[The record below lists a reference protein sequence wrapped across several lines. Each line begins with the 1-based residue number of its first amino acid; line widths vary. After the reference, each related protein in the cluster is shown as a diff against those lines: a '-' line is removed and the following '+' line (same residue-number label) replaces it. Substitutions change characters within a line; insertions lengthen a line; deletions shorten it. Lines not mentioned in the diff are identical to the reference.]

1 MKERYS
7 AEGYRIV
14 SEIDHC
20 AFWEK
25 DSVPCYGSGTTDCFF
40 CRYADFR
47 KEQYMTQMQGQSA
60 EEPLYSI
67 CHHEKNRKQ
76 RETSVF

>member
-47 KEQYMTQMQGQSA
+47 TPESIRRA
-60 EEPLYSI
+60 EEMPRRSIIYSV
-67 CHHEKNRKQ
+67 CQNEKNKKPAS
-76 RETSVF
+76 ETEE

>member
-20 AFWEK
+20 SFWEK
-25 DSVPCYGSGTTDCFF
+25 DSIPCYGNCARDCFF

-47 KEQYMTQMQGQSA
+47 KEQFMERASGGA
-60 EEPLYSI
+60 KEEPLYSV
-67 CHHEKNRKQ
+67 CRNEKNRKQ
-76 RETSVF
+76 RENSVI